1 MANKIEK
8 LKTNIKENYEVL
20 DEAKLDKFL
29 KGNESN
35 LSSVKRELAALDRY
49 SVSLDKN
56 VVKVLTDFCKSINS
70 SKSHYTR
77 LVKNVT
83 AAKTKIKAKI
93 DKLAKKGKSDP
104 VLEKDLKKITESE
117 EILAAIARKRT
128 DILKLINDIK
138 GIENLA
144 PNIKSAKAD
153 IKQLNRQIKTR
164 EALAKLPFKSK
175 NNELEQLKKQRDRR
189 IQDLQ
194 NLLDRRTYCHEAIE
208 KALGGN
214 INSYA
219 QAYNKQLALI
229 EKNFVADKNES
240 KISVITSKNVELE
253 IAALRFSANRAFG
266 KVKDTQT
273 QIGLITGNIGVD
285 IKSGVKTVEPQQ
297 KDENKGKGQ
306 QGGDRDDK
314 EKGGPTPPV
323 LPGMG
328 KPPVASTPSQPQ
340 PPKPQT
346 APTQPTPP
354 QPASGSD
361 NPGEPTVPELDV
373 DNALKAGLITAVGGQ
388 IVTGISE
395 QEQVKLLSDR
405 LSISQDLVKSLKQNK
420 QLDLFDYSVIADFI
434 NKNNCNG
441 KETEIINLFGLCRT
455 GGISQETLDSL
466 LRTMTHPKLEVTKS
480 IVDVPKTSKEFA
492 KEYGLSE
499 EYAYEIYRVSKTDIP
514 FVAKKIIDKKMTL
527 EEAREY
533 IDQFKEISDLKA
545 KEAPAKK
552 STTRKTT
559 RTSTKKPSKSNTD
572 KAKKEEPVVQT
583 VEPVK
588 AEEPIKEAEPAIK
601 SDPIIEDAIN
611 KLGDT
616 PEIKTEVLG
625 TDVNEKEKEVTSPVV
640 APEAPVVTEEETKKN
655 GQTPDISSLLKHVY
669 GPLEAPEVPVAD
681 KPETKD
687 EHEVQ
692 ESSEPEKT
700 EEASKPAEEQKDN
713 VEPVS
718 VPTLPELSAP
728 VQKSEDVVEPTFVEP
743 STPVPDSTPV
753 EPQQT
758 APEAK
763 PENVTVTVVPE
774 QPEIPVKEENVSMVK
789 KVVAIGKDV
798 YVKTIGRVKNYIVT
812 NAIDSNLESP
822 ALDDGGRNR

>member
-8 LKTNIKENYEVL
+8 LKTSIKENYEVL
-20 DEAKLDKFL
+20 DEAKLDKYL

-49 SVSLDKN
+49 SASLDKN
-56 VVKVLTDFCKSINS
+56 VVKVLSDFCKSINS
-70 SKSHYTR
+70 TKSNYTR

-83 AAKTKIKAKI
+83 AAKAKTKAKI
-93 DKLAKKGKSDP
+93 EKLAKKGKTDP

-128 DILKLINDIK
+128 DILKLIHDIK

-144 PNIKSAKAD
+144 PNIKSVKAD
-153 IKQLNRQIKTR
+153 IKQLNRQIKTK

-175 NNELEQLKKQRDRR
+175 NNELEELKKQRDRR

-240 KISVITSKNVELE
+240 KISVITSKNIELE

-273 QIGLITGNIGVD
+273 QIGLITGNIGVN
-285 IKSGVKTVEPQQ
+285 IKSGAKTVEPQQ

-306 QGGDRDDK
+306 QGGDGDDK

-328 KPPVASTPSQPQ
+328 KPPVTPTPSQPQ
-340 PPKPQT
+340 PAPVQPTTPKPAQ
-346 APTQPTPP
+346 
-354 QPASGSD
+354 GSD
-361 NPGEPTVPELDV
+361 KPEEPIIPELDV

-388 IVTGISE
+388 IVTGVSE

-405 LSISQDLVKSLKQNK
+405 LSISQDLVKSLRQNK

-499 EYAYEIYRVSKTDIP
+499 EYAYEIYRVSKADIP

-559 RTSTKKPSKSNTD
+559 KTSTKKPSKSNSD
-572 KAKKEEPVVQT
+572 KVKKDETVVKT
-583 VEPVK
+583 VDPVK
-588 AEEPIKEAEPAIK
+588 AEEPIKETEPVIK
-601 SDPIIEDAIN
+601 NDPIIEDAIN

-625 TDVNEKEKEVTSPVV
+625 TDVNEKEPVTPAVKED
-640 APEAPVVTEEETKKN
+640 ETKEAK
-655 GQTPDISSLLKHVY
+655 QTPDMSFLLQHVY
-669 GPLEAPEVPVAD
+669 APLETPEVQVVD
-681 KPETKD
+681 KPEVK
-687 EHEVQ
+687 EEPEVQ
-692 ESSEPEKT
+692 TPVEPEKT
-700 EEASKPAEEQKDN
+700 EEVTKPAD
-713 VEPVS
+713 EPIKKAE
-718 VPTLPELSAP
+718 P
-728 VQKSEDVVEPTFVEP
+728 VVEPTTIVESP
-743 STPVPDSTPV
+743 TPVQEPTPV
-753 EPQQT
+753 DPQQT

-774 QPEIPVKEENVSMVK
+774 TPEIPVKEENVSAVK
-789 KVVAIGKDV
+789 KVVAIGRDF

>member
-49 SVSLDKN
+49 SASLDKN

-93 DKLAKKGKSDP
+93 DKLAKKGKTDP

-208 KALGGN
+208 NALGGN

-240 KISVITSKNVELE
+240 KISVITSKNIELE

-273 QIGLITGNIGVD
+273 QISLITGNIGVD
-285 IKSGVKTVEPQQ
+285 IKSGVKTVEPPQ

-306 QGGDRDDK
+306 QGGDGDDK

-328 KPPVASTPSQPQ
+328 KPPVTSTPSQPQ

-354 QPASGSD
+354 QPAPGSD
-361 NPGEPTVPELDV
+361 TPVEPTVPELDV

-533 IDQFKEISDLKA
+533 IDQFKEISDLKS
-545 KEAPAKK
+545 KEAPTKK
-552 STTRKTT
+552 TTTRKTT
-559 RTSTKKPSKSNTD
+559 KTSTKKPSKSNSD
-572 KAKKEEPVVQT
+572 KVKKEEPVVQT

-588 AEEPIKEAEPAIK
+588 VEEPIKEEGPVIK
-601 SDPIIEDAIN
+601 NDPIIEDAIN

-625 TDVNEKEKEVTSPVV
+625 TDVNEKEPVSPV
-640 APEAPVVTEEETKKN
+640 AIPEAPNFKDAGIKEEY
-655 GQTPDISSLLKHVY
+655 QTPDISELPVYSSLGTPKASAE
-669 GPLEAPEVPVAD
+669 PKPEVKEEP
-681 KPETKD
+681 
-687 EHEVQ
+687 EVQ
-692 ESSEPEKT
+692 TPVEPEKT
-700 EEASKPAEEQKDN
+700 EEASKPAEEQKDS

-718 VPTLPELSAP
+718 VTSLPELSAP
-728 VQKSEDVVEPTFVEP
+728 VQEPVDVVEPTTIVEP
-743 STPVPDSTPV
+743 AKETTPV

-774 QPEIPVKEENVSMVK
+774 TPEIPVKEENVSAVK

>member
-20 DEAKLDKFL
+20 DEAKLDKYL

-49 SVSLDKN
+49 SASLDKN

-70 SKSHYTR
+70 SKSNYTR

-83 AAKTKIKAKI
+83 AAKAKTKAKI
-93 DKLAKKGKSDP
+93 EKLAKKGKTDP

-144 PNIKSAKAD
+144 PNIKSAKTD

-240 KISVITSKNVELE
+240 KISVITSKNIELE

-285 IKSGVKTVEPQQ
+285 VKSGAKAVEPQQ
-297 KDENKGKGQ
+297 KDENKEKGQ
-306 QGGDRDDK
+306 QGGDDK

-328 KPPVASTPSQPQ
+328 KPPVTSTPSQPQ
-340 PPKPQT
+340 PPKPQP
-346 APTQPTPP
+346 APVQPTTPKP
-354 QPASGSD
+354 AQGTDQPV
-361 NPGEPTVPELDV
+361 EPIVPELDV
-373 DNALKAGLITAVGGQ
+373 DNAIKAGLITAVGGQ

-405 LSISQDLVKSLKQNK
+405 LSISQDLVKSLRQNK

-499 EYAYEIYRVSKTDIP
+499 EYAYEIYRVSKADIP

-533 IDQFKEISDLKA
+533 IDQFKEISDLKS

-559 RTSTKKPSKSNTD
+559 KTSTKKPSKSNSD

-588 AEEPIKEAEPAIK
+588 AEEPIKEAEPVIK
-601 SDPIIEDAIN
+601 NDPIIEDAIN

-625 TDVNEKEKEVTSPVV
+625 TDVNEKEPVTPV
-640 APEAPVVTEEETKKN
+640 AIPEAPNFKDAGIKEEYR
-655 GQTPDISSLLKHVY
+655 TPDISELPVYSSLGTPKASAE
-669 GPLEAPEVPVAD
+669 PKPEVKEEP
-681 KPETKD
+681 
-687 EHEVQ
+687 EVQ
-692 ESSEPEKT
+692 TPVEPEKT
-700 EEASKPAEEQKDN
+700 EEVTKPAEEQKE
-713 VEPVS
+713 VTEPVS
-718 VPTLPELSAP
+718 EPTLIESPAP
-728 VQKSEDVVEPTFVEP
+728 VQEPVNVVEPTTIVESP
-743 STPVPDSTPV
+743 APAQEPTPV

-774 QPEIPVKEENVSMVK
+774 TPEIPVKEENVSAVK
-789 KVVAIGKDV
+789 KVVAIGKDI
-798 YVKTIGRVKNYIVT
+798 YIKTIGRVKNYIVT

>member
-8 LKTNIKENYEVL
+8 LKTSIKENYEVL
-20 DEAKLDKFL
+20 DEAKLDKYL

-49 SVSLDKN
+49 SASLDKN

-70 SKSHYTR
+70 SKSNYTR

-93 DKLAKKGKSDP
+93 EKLAKKGKTDP

-128 DILKLINDIK
+128 DILKLIHDIK

-153 IKQLNRQIKTR
+153 IKQLNRQIKTK

-194 NLLDRRTYCHEAIE
+194 NLLDRRAYCHEAIE

-240 KISVITSKNVELE
+240 KISVITSKNIELE

-273 QIGLITGNIGVD
+273 QIGLIIGNIGVD
-285 IKSGVKTVEPQQ
+285 IKSGAKTVEPQQ

-306 QGGDRDDK
+306 QGGDGDDK

-328 KPPVASTPSQPQ
+328 KPPVTPTPSQPQ
-340 PPKPQT
+340 P
-346 APTQPTPP
+346 APVQPTTPKSAQGTD
-354 QPASGSD
+354 QPE
-361 NPGEPTVPELDV
+361 EPIVPELDV
-373 DNALKAGLITAVGGQ
+373 DNAIKAGLITAVGGQ

-405 LSISQDLVKSLKQNK
+405 LSISQDLVKSLRQNK

-499 EYAYEIYRVSKTDIP
+499 EYAYEIYRVSKSDIP

-533 IDQFKEISDLKA
+533 IDQFKEISDLKS
-545 KEAPAKK
+545 KEAPTKK
-552 STTRKTT
+552 TTTRKTT
-559 RTSTKKPSKSNTD
+559 KTSTKKPSKSNSD

-588 AEEPIKEAEPAIK
+588 AEEPIKEAEPVIK
-601 SDPIIEDAIN
+601 NDPIIENAID

-625 TDVNEKEKEVTSPVV
+625 TDVNEKDVTTPAVKED
-640 APEAPVVTEEETKKN
+640 ETKEDK
-655 GQTPDISSLLKHVY
+655 QTPDMSFLFQNASA
-669 GPLEAPEVPVAD
+669 PLETPEVPVVD
-681 KPETKD
+681 KPEVK
-687 EHEVQ
+687 EEPEVQ
-692 ESSEPEKT
+692 TPVEPEKA
-700 EEASKPAEEQKDN
+700 EEETKPAEEQKE
-713 VEPVS
+713 VSEPVS
-718 VPTLPELSAP
+718 EPTLIESPAP
-728 VQKSEDVVEPTFVEP
+728 VQEPVDVVEPTTIVESP
-743 STPVPDSTPV
+743 APAQEPTPV

-774 QPEIPVKEENVSMVK
+774 TPEIPVKEENVSMVK

-798 YVKTIGRVKNYIVT
+798 YIKTIGRVKNYIVT

>member
-8 LKTNIKENYEVL
+8 LKTSIKENYEVL
-20 DEAKLDKFL
+20 DEAKLDKYL

-49 SVSLDKN
+49 SASLNKN

-70 SKSHYTR
+70 TKSNYTR

-83 AAKTKIKAKI
+83 AAKAKTKAKI
-93 DKLAKKGKSDP
+93 EKLAKKGKTDP

-128 DILKLINDIK
+128 DILKLIHDIK

-153 IKQLNRQIKTR
+153 IKQLNRQIKTK

-175 NNELEQLKKQRDRR
+175 NYELEELKKQRDRR
-189 IQDLQ
+189 IKDLQ

-240 KISVITSKNVELE
+240 KISVITSKNIEVE
-253 IAALRFSANRAFG
+253 IATLRFSANRAFG

-285 IKSGVKTVEPQQ
+285 IKSGAKTVEPQQ

-306 QGGDRDDK
+306 QGGDADDK

-328 KPPVASTPSQPQ
+328 KPPVTPTPSQPQ
-340 PPKPQT
+340 PPKPQP
-346 APTQPTPP
+346 APVQPTTPKP
-354 QPASGSD
+354 AQGTDQPS
-361 NPGEPTVPELDV
+361 EPIVPELDV

-405 LSISQDLVKSLKQNK
+405 LSISQDLVKSLRQNK

-441 KETEIINLFGLCRT
+441 KENEIINLFGLCRT

-499 EYAYEIYRVSKTDIP
+499 EYAYEIYRVSKSDIP

-527 EEAREY
+527 EEVREY
-533 IDQFKEISDLKA
+533 IDQFKEISDLKS
-545 KEAPAKK
+545 KEVSTKK
-552 STTRKTT
+552 TTTRKTT
-559 RTSTKKPSKSNTD
+559 KTSTKKPSKSNRD
-572 KAKKEEPVVQT
+572 KVKKDETVVKT
-583 VEPVK
+583 AEPVK
-588 AEEPIKEAEPAIK
+588 AEEPIKEAEPVIK
-601 SDPIIEDAIN
+601 NDPIIEDAIN

-616 PEIKTEVLG
+616 SEIKTEVLG
-625 TDVNEKEKEVTSPVV
+625 TDVNEKEPVTPV
-640 APEAPVVTEEETKKN
+640 AIPEASNFKDAGIKEEY
-655 GQTPDISSLLKHVY
+655 QTPDISELPVYSSLGTPKASAE
-669 GPLEAPEVPVAD
+669 PKPEVKEEP
-681 KPETKD
+681 
-687 EHEVQ
+687 EVQ
-692 ESSEPEKT
+692 TPVEPEKT
-700 EEASKPAEEQKDN
+700 EEATKPADEQKE
-713 VEPVS
+713 VTEPVS
-718 VPTLPELSAP
+718 KPTLIEPPAP
-728 VQKSEDVVEPTFVEP
+728 VQESADVVEPTTIVESP
-743 STPVPDSTPV
+743 IPAQEPTQV

-758 APEAK
+758 APQAK

-774 QPEIPVKEENVSMVK
+774 TPEIPVKEGNVSAVK
-789 KVVAIGKDV
+789 KVVAIGKDI